1 MCLFNQENDNSHY
14 FTFFMYR
21 KGKDNKDRI
30 RTKTA
35 KSILFFIM
43 KPFDTYT
50 NLKQPYYS
58 D

>member
-1 MCLFNQENDNSHY
+1 
-14 FTFFMYR
+14 MYR

-30 RTKTA
+30 RIETA
-35 KSILFFIM
+35 KSILFFIV